1 MYESRAL
8 PQLHDRAL
16 CGGLCLGPVENKYN
30 HDIYSIEEAACN
42 VYREIT
48 RRFIMD
54 VDEGEVPAFYF
65 S

>member
-1 MYESRAL
+1 MIE
-8 PQLHDRAL
+8 HF
-16 CGGLCLGPVENKYN
+16 CGGLCLGPIENKYK

-54 VDEGEVPAFYF
+54 VDEGEVPVFCF
-65 S
+65 G

>member
-1 MYESRAL
+1 MIE
-8 PQLHDRAL
+8 HF